1 MQCAIINQCIGWYG
15 SVNLMGRSLANTNV
29 IRMALSDLANA
40 LMDVLR
46 L

>member
-1 MQCAIINQCIGWYG
+1 MQCDIINQCIGWYG
-15 SVNLMGRSLANTNV
+15 SVNLMGRSLSDTNV
-29 IRMALSDLANA
+29 IRMALFDLANA